1 MASTALHY
9 YTNLAKNIFLH
20 YFSSLVIATQRT
32 LLFVVFSKSSTASV
46 VVLLSIH
53 WKVSKL
59 PLLPTIMEKL
69 WWSDRTFRTRS
80 TFHKY
85 CLTNDR
91 TWLYM
96 IDVAVCGFSLMPC
109 LAVLVEFSYL
119 MGGGT
124 FIYLCVQYLAQDMPS
139 TLLRALFYF
148 FFFRRRI
155 GLVP

>member
-1 MASTALHY
+1 MVY
-9 YTNLAKNIFLH
+9 
-20 YFSSLVIATQRT
+20 
-32 LLFVVFSKSSTASV
+32 
-46 VVLLSIH
+46 
-53 WKVSKL
+53 
-59 PLLPTIMEKL
+59 
-69 WWSDRTFRTRS
+69 
-80 TFHKY
+80 
-85 CLTNDR
+85 
-91 TWLYM
+91 
-96 IDVAVCGFSLMPC
+96 VAVCDFSLMPC